1 MEPFMCRK
9 TVLPL
14 ALSLVLSPVFVFC
27 QEFSPE
33 TQKAMHD
40 SVQRA
45 FETVRSGDVSR
56 LEELEKMLLDPW
68 LNTAARTALE
78 NLPDRAGIPTLRK
91 GLGSPH
97 EECVAGA
104 ISSLGMMED
113 AGSLSRLAD
122 FASCKCHSVR
132 IRTAALRALGR
143 IGDPEGLSVLQN
155 ALGEDDPAIQRAAAD
170 GICTAAGKL
179 ARSGSQADAKTAAE
193 YFRSVRNAK
202 IDCPTTR
209 IALQHELLLT
219 GDASLF
225 QSLLLSPDD
234 ADLLTAQIVL
244 TQIGSTQ
251 MNSTQTD
258 PDALFRTVFQTL
270 TSLPAERQEKLLA
283 TLAVSERK
291 SLTPSLLALRGNAS
305 VPQVPLLAAL
315 GRLKDIRALDT
326 LICALGSDDE
336 TLRETALEGI
346 CRLEPEEIQDAV
358 GKLLQNGTARKIEQL
373 AALEIVRNLWLKALL
388 PQVKLL
394 MTDSPDPQITA
405 SAMKVYSQILVPTPG
420 DIAEFA
426 TVFEVQERYPKEVFE
441 AAMANLC
448 VRSSAKSETIDCLEK
463 LYPDDPVTLVRRVG
477 TVGGKEGAELLGKY
491 AETYAK
497 KYAQDGSESAIA
509 VVDEATKIL
518 GKWPTADAGTVLER
532 LAVTLPEG
540 KFRTRALRGS
550 LRILRQMGM
559 TPLEKRRMLS
569 NALAMT
575 DGKPEERARF
585 AEMIPEFEKRFP
597 ERPLFNGKDFTG
609 WEMLA
614 DVFRIE
620 DGAIVGGNFET
631 GVDRNQFL
639 TTTERFGDFYLRL
652 ECKIID
658 APGNARKDGNAGI
671 QIRSER
677 IPGNHEMIGYQADM
691 TSDGSYW
698 GHLYD
703 ESRRRRMLQTPDPEL
718 VRSIWKPNDW
728 NRYEILCQGRNVRI
742 FLNGVETVNY
752 TETDETLAQTG
763 LIGLQIHAGGPARAY
778 YRNIFITTD
787 ATNDS
792 RW

>member
-1 MEPFMCRK
+1 M
-9 TVLPL
+9 
-14 ALSLVLSPVFVFC
+14 
-27 QEFSPE
+27 
-33 TQKAMHD
+33 
-40 SVQRA
+40 
-45 FETVRSGDVSR
+45 
-56 LEELEKMLLDPW
+56 
-68 LNTAARTALE
+68 
-78 NLPDRAGIPTLRK
+78 
-91 GLGSPH
+91 
-97 EECVAGA
+97 
-104 ISSLGMMED
+104 
-113 AGSLSRLAD
+113 
-122 FASCKCHSVR
+122 
-132 IRTAALRALGR
+132 
-143 IGDPEGLSVLQN
+143 LQN

-234 ADLLTAQIVL
+234 DDLLTVQIVL

-251 MNSTQTD
+251 MNSTQPD

-315 GRLKDIRALDT
+315 GRLKDTRALDT

-441 AAMANLC
+441 SAMANLC

-463 LYPDDPVTLVRRVG
+463 LYPDDPVLVP
-477 TVGGKEGAELLGKY
+477 GASWVE
-491 AETYAK
+491 
-497 KYAQDGSESAIA
+497 
-509 VVDEATKIL
+509 
-518 GKWPTADAGTVLER
+518 
-532 LAVTLPEG
+532 VT
-540 KFRTRALRGS
+540 
-550 LRILRQMGM
+550 
-559 TPLEKRRMLS
+559 
-569 NALAMT
+569 
-575 DGKPEERARF
+575 
-585 AEMIPEFEKRFP
+585 
-597 ERPLFNGKDFTG
+597 
-609 WEMLA
+609 
-614 DVFRIE
+614 
-620 DGAIVGGNFET
+620 
-631 GVDRNQFL
+631 
-639 TTTERFGDFYLRL
+639 
-652 ECKIID
+652 
-658 APGNARKDGNAGI
+658 
-671 QIRSER
+671 
-677 IPGNHEMIGYQADM
+677 
-691 TSDGSYW
+691 
-698 GHLYD
+698 
-703 ESRRRRMLQTPDPEL
+703 
-718 VRSIWKPNDW
+718 
-728 NRYEILCQGRNVRI
+728 
-742 FLNGVETVNY
+742 
-752 TETDETLAQTG
+752 
-763 LIGLQIHAGGPARAY
+763 
-778 YRNIFITTD
+778 
-787 ATNDS
+787 
-792 RW
+792 